1 MISEQIYE
9 IISGKLLQILENQPK
24 NIIDTQEEL
33 DNLLAKFKKTL
44 SDEQSNELKNILE
57 TYTKYI
63 TETNNFHFEC
73 GIDIGKKFANALNN

>member
-1 MISEQIYE
+1 M
-9 IISGKLLQILENQPK
+9 ENQPK

-33 DNLLAKFKKTL
+33 DNLLAKFQKTL